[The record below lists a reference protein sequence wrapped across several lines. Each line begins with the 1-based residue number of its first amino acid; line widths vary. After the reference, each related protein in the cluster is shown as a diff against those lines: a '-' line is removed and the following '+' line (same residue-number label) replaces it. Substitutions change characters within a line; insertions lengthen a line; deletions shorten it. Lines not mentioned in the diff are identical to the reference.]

1 MLIIKIKHEE
11 QIKEKKSIIKRRK
24 ITEKTFIER
33 ENLKISN
40 DIHTL
45 VHLPLS
51 CCEKEEF
58 KRLIK
63 IYKGRI
69 IIPDNVVLNDN
80 LKDYLFDIKPYC
92 KRAILSA
99 FIKYMGNDF
108 NVYKTVCIAD
118 SGFQTT
124 REYAD
129 VAKSVRNLVI
139 LTENNIS
146 TQKFSDYCYLNL
158 GTVVNV
164 KDNINSLQWD
174 IYLNLDDIFD
184 DGRVIVKFKDK
195 DAILHPDPDYF
206 ICNKEITEIISYGIP
221 VKTACAAFEAK
232 KQEGINWSFKNN
244 KDKSI
249 NFNFT

>member
-1 MLIIKIKHEE
+1 MLIIKIKREE
-11 QIKEKKSIIKRRK
+11 HIKEKKHILKRRK
-24 ITEKTFIER
+24 LSEKNFIER
-33 ENLKISN
+33 VNLKIGN

-45 VHLPLS
+45 VHLPVS

-58 KRLIK
+58 KRLLK

-69 IIPDNVVLNDN
+69 IVPDNIVLKEKI
-80 LKDYLFDIKPYC
+80 KDYLFDVKPYC

-108 NVYKTVCIAD
+108 NVCKTVCIVD
-118 SGFQTT
+118 SGFQITQ
-124 REYAD
+124 EYAD
-129 VAKSVRNLVI
+129 VAKFARNLVI
-139 LTENNIS
+139 LTENNIN
-146 TQKFSDYCYLNL
+146 TQSFSDYCYLNL
-158 GTVVNV
+158 GTVINI
-164 KDNINSLQWD
+164 KDNVNSLEWD

-184 DGRVIVKFKDK
+184 DGRAIVKFRDK

-206 ICNKEITEIISYGIP
+206 ICNKEISEIISYGIP
-221 VKTACAAFEAK
+221 VKTACAAFPVK
-232 KQEGINWSFKNN
+232 KQEGINWAFKNN

>member
-1 MLIIKIKHEE
+1 MLIIKIKREE
-11 QIKEKKSIIKRRK
+11 QIKDKKSILKRRK
-24 ITEKTFIER
+24 FSGKNFIER
-33 ENLKISN
+33 VNLKIGN

-45 VHLPLS
+45 IHLPVS
-51 CCEKEEF
+51 CCENEEF

-69 IIPDNVVLNDN
+69 IIPDNTDLNEN

-108 NVYKTVCIAD
+108 NVYKSVCIAD
-118 SGFQTT
+118 SGFQITQ
-124 REYAD
+124 EYAD
-129 VAKSVRNLVI
+129 LAKFARNLVI
-139 LTENNIS
+139 LTENNIN
-146 TQKFSDYCYLNL
+146 TQSFSDYCYLNL
-158 GTVVNV
+158 GTVVDI
-164 KDNINSLQWD
+164 KDNVNSLEWD

-184 DGRVIVKFKDK
+184 DGRAIVKFKDK

-206 ICNKEITEIISYGIP
+206 ICNKEISEIISYGIP
-221 VKTACAAFEAK
+221 VKTACAAFPVK
-232 KQEGINWSFKNN
+232 RQEGINWAFKNN
-244 KDKSI
+244 SDKRV